1 MRKFRQFP
9 ESIPKI
15 QENSPKIL
23 KIIKK
28 FPQWLGD
35 WELAKNGMGAY
46 VSKNFYMLEK
56 SEKNRKNSKNY
67 PKIPT
72 MAS

>member
-1 MRKFRQFP
+1 M
-9 ESIPKI
+9 PKI

-28 FPQWLGD
+28 IPWWLGD

-56 SEKNRKNSKNY
+56 SEKNRENSKNSHDSQLNGNR
-67 PKIPT
+67 PKT
-72 MAS
+72 ELKLM